1 MNIFKRDGE
10 TFYISLSSLH
20 ISTLIFI
27 ASASYRKAPQ
37 KFPERFLFQETVE
50 AFVIDTVILKV
61 YFQKEVSGTIAGLSG
76 EAHFHSSEG
85 VEVFNRHRQ
94 HWLFNLYVLD
104 AMREN

>member
-1 MNIFKRDGE
+1 MLERLF
-10 TFYISLSSLH
+10 TSLH
-20 ISTLIFI
+20 RFNTSLKISDRPFQNNDTFQKTI
-27 ASASYRKAPQ
+27 KAI
-37 KFPERFLFQETVE
+37 VN
-50 AFVIDTVILKV
+50 DTGKLKV
-61 YFQKEVSGTIAGLSG
+61 YSQKEVSGTVAGLSG